1 MCKLI
6 FNNDAFSMAERDKRP
21 ILTTYLQSSG
31 STVEDVCKKEELGRL
46 HQETYVKAHI
56 NACLE
61 AREAARYGKVDGGFN
76 IDDGFNI
83 DEGFSSPLQ
92 LFSPL
97 RSLTVS
103 THPMAAS
110 LPSRVACIS

>member
-61 AREAARYGKVDGGFN
+61 AREAARCGKVDGGFN
-76 IDDGFNI
+76 IDDGFNMAFPLHYS
-83 DEGFSSPLQ
+83 FSLHYG
-92 LFSPL
+92 L
-97 RSLTVS
+97 
-103 THPMAAS
+103 
-110 LPSRVACIS
+110 